1 MYLFWQCWGII
12 YFILSILDKY
22 RIIIIIRRLQYL
34 FIHIIR
40 TIAGN
45 GGIIISSARFRLRW
59 IFRLCVYYCGATI
72 M

>member
-40 TIAGN
+40 TIAGS
-45 GGIIISSARFRLRW
+45 GGIIISSARFHFRW